1 MINRRSLRVKVLQLL
16 FSYYNQ
22 ISFRK
27 DNGDAQLQISGGGGG
42 DKTKP
47 AAVPHDRAP
56 KRGRPRK
63 KWKRKPHGYV
73 FKTEVRPS
81 TIAGAGLGLFLLE
94 DACKGDRV
102 TTYTGDVLTA
112 AESAKSKS
120 AYRLQVN
127 SNCILDATDESHAP
141 GRYIND
147 GKRAGRAVNVE
158 FGAGTHP
165 ATCKQTG
172 RKYVSI
178 FATRNITAGDDGV
191 ELLADYG
198 PDYEWS
204 PQPTTI
210 ARGSIIKPTRGAK
223 PPATRRL
230 APTRVYRDSKDSD
243 TGKTTAATQPDS
255 RKYIRVSKTK
265 PPTRTKNLG
274 NRPDCT
280 PWLCHI
286 QNCGIKLRHDAQYF
300 FLAFR

>member
-1 MINRRSLRVKVLQLL
+1 M
-16 FSYYNQ
+16 
-22 ISFRK
+22 
-27 DNGDAQLQISGGGGG
+27 
-42 DKTKP
+42 
-47 AAVPHDRAP
+47 
-56 KRGRPRK
+56 
-63 KWKRKPHGYV
+63 
-73 FKTEVRPS
+73 
-81 TIAGAGLGLFLLE
+81 
-94 DACKGDRV
+94 
-102 TTYTGDVLTA
+102 
-112 AESAKSKS
+112 
-120 AYRLQVN
+120 N

-230 APTRVYRDSKDSD
+230 GSTGTQRTPTRARQPLPPSRARGNTSGYRRPNLPPGRRQLPPRHRREAVNWTHRVHATRRPSW
-243 TGKTTAATQPDS
+243 GTT
-255 RKYIRVSKTK
+255 
-265 PPTRTKNLG
+265 
-274 NRPDCT
+274 
-280 PWLCHI
+280 
-286 QNCGIKLRHDAQYF
+286 
-300 FLAFR
+300 